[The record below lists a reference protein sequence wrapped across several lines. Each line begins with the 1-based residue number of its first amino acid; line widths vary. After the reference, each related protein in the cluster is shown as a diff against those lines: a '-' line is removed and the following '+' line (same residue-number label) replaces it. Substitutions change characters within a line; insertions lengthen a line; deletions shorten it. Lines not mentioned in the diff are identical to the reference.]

1 MLVKEV
7 IQGMEAGTITGKQL
21 SEQYAI
27 STRTISK
34 KIKQL
39 GYLYDNTNKTYTY
52 TGDDLETAENTDFGA
67 LFRQNIRL
75 YADITPPVPKP
86 IKQITDKPKPTAS
99 KPKPKKEP
107 APALDAIDKLLMP
120 VKDKPKRIYR
130 GYYFDA
136 DLLNI
141 IDASPNKSALI
152 NECIRAVFKQ
162 KGLL

>member
-1 MLVKEV
+1 MLVKDV
-7 IQGMEAGTITGKQL
+7 IKGMEAGTITGKQL

-39 GYLYDNTNKTYTY
+39 GYLYDNTNKTYTFI
-52 TGDDLETAENTDFGA
+52 GDDLETAENTDFGA

-86 IKQITDKPKPTAS
+86 IKQITDKPNPTAS
-99 KPKPKKEP
+99 KPKPSAKEP
-107 APALDAIDKLLMP
+107 DAIDKLLMP
-120 VKDKPKRIYR
+120 ATKEKRIYR

-141 IDASPNKSALI
+141 IDASPNKSSLI

>member
-21 SEQYAI
+21 AEKYVV
-27 STRTISK
+27 STRTISN
-34 KIKQL
+34 KIKKL

-52 TGDDLETAENTDFGA
+52 IGDDLETTEDIDFGH
-67 LFRQNIRL
+67 LFRLNQRIYDATL
-75 YADITPPVPKP
+75 PAPKP
-86 IKQITDKPKPTAS
+86 IKQIT

-141 IDASPNKSALI
+141 IDKSDNKSALI

>member
-39 GYLYDNTNKTYTY
+39 GYLYDNTNKTYTFI
-52 TGDDLETAENTDFGA
+52 GDDLETAENTDFGA

-86 IKQITDKPKPTAS
+86 IK
-99 KPKPKKEP
+99 PKPKKEP

-120 VKDKPKRIYR
+120 ATKEKRIYR
-130 GYYFDA
+130 GYYIDA

-141 IDASPNKSALI
+141 IDKSDNKSALI

>member
-1 MLVKEV
+1 MLVKDV

-39 GYLYDNTNKTYTY
+39 GYLYDNTNKTYTFI
-52 TGDDLETAENTDFGA
+52 GDDLETAENTDFGA

-86 IKQITDKPKPTAS
+86 IKPIA

-120 VKDKPKRIYR
+120 VKDKPKRINR

-141 IDASPNKSALI
+141 IDKSDNKSALI

>member
-52 TGDDLETAENTDFGA
+52 IGDDLETAENTDFGT

-86 IKQITDKPKPTAS
+86 IA

-120 VKDKPKRIYR
+120 VKDKPERIYR

-136 DLLNI
+136 DLLAI

-152 NECIRAVFKQ
+152 NECIRAVFNQ

>member
-1 MLVKEV
+1 MLVKDV
-7 IQGMEAGTITGKQL
+7 IKGMEAGTITGKQL

-86 IKQITDKPKPTAS
+86 
-99 KPKPKKEP
+99 KKEP

-141 IDASPNKSALI
+141 IDKSDNKSALI

>member
-39 GYLYDNTNKTYTY
+39 GYLYDNTNKTYTFI
-52 TGDDLETAENTDFGA
+52 GDDLETAENTDFGA

-75 YADITPPVPKP
+75 YADITPTVPKP
-86 IKQITDKPKPTAS
+86 IKPKQTA
-99 KPKPKKEP
+99 KPKPKATPANEP
-107 APALDAIDKLLMP
+107 DAIDKLLMP
-120 VKDKPKRIYR
+120 VKDKPERIYR

-136 DLLNI
+136 DLLAI

>member
-21 SEQYAI
+21 AEKYVV
-27 STRTISK
+27 STRTISN
-34 KIKQL
+34 KIKKL
-39 GYLYDNTNKTYTY
+39 GYLYDNTNKTYTFI
-52 TGDDLETAENTDFGA
+52 GDDLETAENTDFGA

-86 IKQITDKPKPTAS
+86 IKPKQTAS
-99 KPKPKKEP
+99 KPKPSAKEP
-107 APALDAIDKLLMP
+107 DAIDKLLMP

-136 DLLNI
+136 DILAI
-141 IDASPNKSALI
+141 IDKSDNKSALI

>member
-1 MLVKEV
+1 MLVKDV
-7 IQGMEAGTITGKQL
+7 IKGMEAGTITGKQL

-39 GYLYDNTNKTYTY
+39 GYVYDNTNKTYTFI
-52 TGDDLETAENTDFGA
+52 GDDLETAENTDFGA

-75 YADITPPVPKP
+75 YADITPTVPKP
-86 IKQITDKPKPTAS
+86 IKPKPTAS
-99 KPKPKKEP
+99 KPKPSAKEP
-107 APALDAIDKLLMP
+107 DAIDKLLMP
-120 VKDKPKRIYR
+120 ATKEKRIYR

>member
-1 MLVKEV
+1 MLVKDV
-7 IQGMEAGTITGKQL
+7 IKGMEAGTITGKQL

-52 TGDDLETAENTDFGA
+52 IGDDLETAENTDFGA

-86 IKQITDKPKPTAS
+86 IKPITDKPTAS
-99 KPKPKKEP
+99 KPKPSAKEP
-107 APALDAIDKLLMP
+107 DAIDKLLMP
-120 VKDKPKRIYR
+120 ATKEKRIYR

-141 IDASPNKSALI
+141 IDKSDNKSALI

>member
-39 GYLYDNTNKTYTY
+39 GYLYDNTNKTYTFI
-52 TGDDLETAENTDFGA
+52 GDDLETAENTDFGA

-75 YADITPPVPKP
+75 YAN
-86 IKQITDKPKPTAS
+86 
-99 KPKPKKEP
+99 
-107 APALDAIDKLLMP
+107 MH
-120 VKDKPKRIYR
+120 
-130 GYYFDA
+130 
-136 DLLNI
+136 
-141 IDASPNKSALI
+141 
-152 NECIRAVFKQ
+152 
-162 KGLL
+162 

>member
-7 IQGMEAGTITGKQL
+7 IKGMEAGTITGKQL

-52 TGDDLETAENTDFGA
+52 IGDDLETAENTDFGH
-67 LFRQNIRL
+67 LFRTNQRI
-75 YADITPPVPKP
+75 YADITPTVPKP
-86 IKQITDKPKPTAS
+86 IKQITAKPKPSA
-99 KPKPKKEP
+99 KEP
-107 APALDAIDKLLMP
+107 APVLDAIDKLLMP
-120 VKDKPKRIYR
+120 ATKEKRIYR

-141 IDASPNKSALI
+141 IDKSDNKSALI

>member
-1 MLVKEV
+1 MLVKDV
-7 IQGMEAGTITGKQL
+7 IKGMEAGTITGKQL

-86 IKQITDKPKPTAS
+86 IKPKPTAS
-99 KPKPKKEP
+99 KPKPSAKEP
-107 APALDAIDKLLMP
+107 DAIDKLLMP

-136 DLLNI
+136 DILAI
-141 IDASPNKSALI
+141 IDKSDNKSALI

>member
-1 MLVKEV
+1 MLVRDV
-7 IQGMEAGTITGKQL
+7 IKGMAAGTITGKQL

-52 TGDDLETAENTDFGA
+52 IGDDLETAENTNFGA
-67 LFRQNIRL
+67 LFRTNQRI
-75 YADITPPVPKP
+75 YADITPTVPKATKP
-86 IKQITDKPKPTAS
+86 IKQITAKPKPTA
-99 KPKPKKEP
+99 PT
-107 APALDAIDKLLMP
+107 DAIDKLLMP
-120 VKDKPKRIYR
+120 ANKLERIYR

-136 DLLNI
+136 DLLDI
-141 IDASPNKSALI
+141 IDKSSNKSALI

>member
-1 MLVKEV
+1 MLVKDV
-7 IQGMEAGTITGKQL
+7 IKGMEAGTITGKQL

-39 GYLYDNTNKTYTY
+39 GYLYDNTNKTYTFI
-52 TGDDLETAENTDFGA
+52 GDDLETAENTDFGA

-75 YADITPPVPKP
+75 YADITPPAPKP
-86 IKQITDKPKPTAS
+86 IKPITDKPKQIT
-99 KPKPKKEP
+99 KPKPKET

-120 VKDKPKRIYR
+120 ATKEKRIYR

-136 DLLNI
+136 DLLHI
-141 IDASPNKSALI
+141 IDKSDNKSALI

>member
-1 MLVKEV
+1 MLVKDV
-7 IQGMEAGTITGKQL
+7 IKGMEAGTITGKQL
-21 SEQYAI
+21 AEKYAI

-39 GYLYDNTNKTYTY
+39 GYLYDNTNKTYTFI
-52 TGDDLETAENTDFGA
+52 GDDLETAENTDFGA

-86 IKQITDKPKPTAS
+86 IKPKQPA
-99 KPKPKKEP
+99 KPKKEP

-120 VKDKPKRIYR
+120 ATKEKRIYR

-136 DLLNI
+136 DILAI
-141 IDASPNKSALI
+141 IDKSDNKSALI

>member
-21 SEQYAI
+21 AEKYVV
-27 STRTISK
+27 STRTISN
-34 KIKQL
+34 KIKKL

-52 TGDDLETAENTDFGA
+52 IGDDLETAENTNFGA
-67 LFRQNIRL
+67 LFRTNQRI
-75 YADITPPVPKP
+75 YADITPTVPKATKP
-86 IKQITDKPKPTAS
+86 IKQITAKPKPTA
-99 KPKPKKEP
+99 PT
-107 APALDAIDKLLMP
+107 LDAIDKLLMP
-120 VKDKPKRIYR
+120 ANKLERIYR

-136 DLLNI
+136 DLLDI
-141 IDASPNKSALI
+141 IDKSSNKSALI

>member
-1 MLVKEV
+1 MLVKDV
-7 IQGMEAGTITGKQL
+7 IKGMEAGTITGKQL

-67 LFRQNIRL
+67 LFRTNQRI
-75 YADITPPVPKP
+75 YADITPSVPKP
-86 IKQITDKPKPTAS
+86 IKPITDKPKQTA
-99 KPKPKKEP
+99 KPKPKATPANEP
-107 APALDAIDKLLMP
+107 DAIDKLLMP
-120 VKDKPKRIYR
+120 VKDKPERIYR

-136 DLLNI
+136 DLLAI

>member
-7 IQGMEAGTITGKQL
+7 IQGMEAGTITCKQL
-21 SEQYAI
+21 AEKYVV
-27 STRTISK
+27 STRTISN
-34 KIKQL
+34 KIKKL

-52 TGDDLETAENTDFGA
+52 IGDDLETAENTDFGA

-86 IKQITDKPKPTAS
+86 IKPIT
-99 KPKPKKEP
+99 KPKKEP
-107 APALDAIDKLLMP
+107 APVLDAIDKLLMP
-120 VKDKPKRIYR
+120 ATKEKRIYR

-136 DLLNI
+136 DLLHI
-141 IDASPNKSALI
+141 IDKSDNKSALI

>member
-7 IQGMEAGTITGKQL
+7 IQGMEAGTITCKQL
-21 SEQYAI
+21 AEKYVV
-27 STRTISK
+27 STRTISN
-34 KIKQL
+34 KIKKL

-52 TGDDLETAENTDFGA
+52 IGDDLEMTENIDFGH
-67 LFRQNIRL
+67 LFRLNQRIYDATL
-75 YADITPPVPKP
+75 PAPKP

-99 KPKPKKEP
+99 KPKPSAKEP
-107 APALDAIDKLLMP
+107 DAIDKLLMP
-120 VKDKPKRIYR
+120 ATKEKRIYR

>member
-39 GYLYDNTNKTYTY
+39 GYLYDNTNKTYTFI
-52 TGDDLETAENTDFGA
+52 GDDLETAENTDFGA
-67 LFRQNIRL
+67 LFRQNIRIYDATL
-75 YADITPPVPKP
+75 PAPKP

-99 KPKPKKEP
+99 KPKPSAKEP
-107 APALDAIDKLLMP
+107 DAIDKLLMP
-120 VKDKPKRIYR
+120 ATKEKRIYR

>member
-21 SEQYAI
+21 AEKYVV
-27 STRTISK
+27 STRTISN
-34 KIKQL
+34 KIKKL

-52 TGDDLETAENTDFGA
+52 IGDDLETAENINFGA
-67 LFRQNIRL
+67 LFRTNQRI
-75 YADITPPVPKP
+75 YADITPTVPKATKP
-86 IKQITDKPKPTAS
+86 IKQITAKPKPTA
-99 KPKPKKEP
+99 PT
-107 APALDAIDKLLMP
+107 LDAIDKLLMP
-120 VKDKPKRIYR
+120 ANKLERIYR

-136 DLLNI
+136 DLLDI
-141 IDASPNKSALI
+141 IDKSSNKSALI

>member
-1 MLVKEV
+1 MLVKDV
-7 IQGMEAGTITGKQL
+7 IKGMEAGTITGKQL

-39 GYLYDNTNKTYTY
+39 GYLYDNTNKTYTFI
-52 TGDDLETAENTDFGA
+52 GDDLETAENTDFGA

-75 YADITPPVPKP
+75 YADITPTVPKP
-86 IKQITDKPKPTAS
+86 IKQITDKPTAS
-99 KPKPKKEP
+99 KPKPSAKEP
-107 APALDAIDKLLMP
+107 APVLDAIDKLLMP

-136 DLLNI
+136 DILAI
-141 IDASPNKSALI
+141 IDKSDNKSALI

>member
-1 MLVKEV
+1 MLVRDV
-7 IQGMEAGTITGKQL
+7 IKGMEAGTITGKQL

-39 GYLYDNTNKTYTY
+39 GYLYDNTNKTYTFI
-52 TGDDLETAENTDFGA
+52 GDDLETAENTDFGA

-86 IKQITDKPKPTAS
+86 I

-141 IDASPNKSALI
+141 IDKSDNKSALI

>member
-1 MLVKEV
+1 MLVKDV
-7 IQGMEAGTITGKQL
+7 IKGMEAGTITGKQL

-52 TGDDLETAENTDFGA
+52 IGDDLETAENTDFGA

-86 IKQITDKPKPTAS
+86 IKPKPTAS
-99 KPKPKKEP
+99 KPKPSAKEP
-107 APALDAIDKLLMP
+107 DAIDKLLMP
-120 VKDKPKRIYR
+120 ATKEKRIYR

-136 DLLNI
+136 DILHI
-141 IDASPNKSALI
+141 IDKSDNKSALI

>member
-1 MLVKEV
+1 MLVKDV

-39 GYLYDNTNKTYTY
+39 GYLYDNTNKTYTFI
-52 TGDDLETAENTDFGA
+52 GDDLETAENTDFGA

-75 YADITPPVPKP
+75 YADITPTVPKP
-86 IKQITDKPKPTAS
+86 IKPITDKPKQPA
-99 KPKPKKEP
+99 KPKKET

-136 DLLNI
+136 DILAI
-141 IDASPNKSALI
+141 IDKSDNKSALI

>member
-21 SEQYAI
+21 AEKYVV
-27 STRTISK
+27 STRTISN
-34 KIKQL
+34 KIKKL

-52 TGDDLETAENTDFGA
+52 IGDDLETTENIDFGH
-67 LFRQNIRL
+67 LFRLNQRIYDATL
-75 YADITPPVPKP
+75 PAPKP
-86 IKQITDKPKPTAS
+86 IKQITDKPTAS
-99 KPKPKKEP
+99 KPKPKQP

-120 VKDKPKRIYR
+120 ATKEKRIYR

-136 DLLNI
+136 DLLHI
-141 IDASPNKSALI
+141 IDKSDNKSALI

>member
-1 MLVKEV
+1 MLVRDV
-7 IQGMEAGTITGKQL
+7 IKGMEAGTITGKQL

-52 TGDDLETAENTDFGA
+52 IGDDLETAENTNFGA
-67 LFRQNIRL
+67 LFRTNQRI
-75 YADITPPVPKP
+75 YADITPTVPKATKP
-86 IKQITDKPKPTAS
+86 IKQITAKPKPTA
-99 KPKPKKEP
+99 PT
-107 APALDAIDKLLMP
+107 LDAIDKLLMP
-120 VKDKPKRIYR
+120 ANKLERIYR

-136 DLLNI
+136 DLLDI
-141 IDASPNKSALI
+141 IDKSSNKSALI

-162 KGLL
+162 KGFL

>member
-1 MLVKEV
+1 MLVKDV

-39 GYLYDNTNKTYTY
+39 GYLYDNTNKTYTFI
-52 TGDDLETAENTDFGA
+52 GDDLETAENTDFGA

-86 IKQITDKPKPTAS
+86 IK
-99 KPKPKKEP
+99 PKPKET
-107 APALDAIDKLLMP
+107 APVLDAIDKLLMP
-120 VKDKPKRIYR
+120 ATKEKRIYR

-136 DLLNI
+136 DLLHI
-141 IDASPNKSALI
+141 IDKSDNKSALI

>member
-1 MLVKEV
+1 MLVKDV
-7 IQGMEAGTITGKQL
+7 IKGMEAGTITGKQL

-86 IKQITDKPKPTAS
+86 IKLITDKPKQPA
-99 KPKPKKEP
+99 KPKKETP
-107 APALDAIDKLLMP
+107 ANEPDAIDKLLMP
-120 VKDKPKRIYR
+120 VKDKPERIYR

-136 DLLNI
+136 DLLAI

-152 NECIRAVFKQ
+152 NACIRTVFEQ